1 MATAAVPPVGAHE
14 KVKGAVPPIGV
25 TVALPLAH
33 VPQVALDD
41 DAELLKLAE
50 LMLTVVKV
58 VHAFASFANTV
69 YVPAQRLFADPPGV
83 TEKE

>member
-1 MATAAVPPVGAHE
+1 MATAAVPPAGAHE
-14 KVKGAVPPIGV
+14 KVNGAVPPIGV

-41 DAELLKLAE
+41 DAELLKPTE
-50 LMLTVVKV
+50 LTVTVVKL
-58 VHAFASFANTV
+58 VHAFASFAKTV

-83 TEKE
+83 IE